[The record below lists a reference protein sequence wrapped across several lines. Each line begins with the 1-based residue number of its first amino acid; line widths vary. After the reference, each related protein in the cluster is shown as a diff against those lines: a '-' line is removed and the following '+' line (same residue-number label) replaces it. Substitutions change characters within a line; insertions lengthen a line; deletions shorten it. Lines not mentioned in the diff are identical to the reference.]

1 MLKSMTQQ
9 VLNSLHHEVALA
21 LKMACQEYEGQAYAE
36 MDQLVF
42 LEQLVE
48 AYNRDQSY
56 LTMICTKERY

>member
-1 MLKSMTQQ
+1 MSRNDAMLKSMIQQ

-42 LEQLVE
+42 LVQLDGSVTE
-48 AYNRDQSY
+48 SRVI
-56 LTMICTKERY
+56 LL